1 MYKRSGGDERI
12 AIRSRIWNMQGRT
25 ALCNCGVDCQ
35 NTIRKC
41 RQNVSVH
48 PSTKDRALFL
58 VTPFEEKNSY
68 LQFQY

>member
-1 MYKRSGGDERI
+1 
-12 AIRSRIWNMQGRT
+12 MQGRT